1 METNQF
7 KDLLQRYE
15 NDQLT
20 AAEKMMLDNW
30 YASYENDSFNGFL
43 AAEQRD
49 RIKTEMKTVVMAQ
62 LPPKNNKIIW
72 RRTYVYAAIIAFS
85 IPAML
90 IFSNKSGSVYTK
102 TATAEFTV
110 FTTSATESKILTL
123 QDNSIVHLNPS
134 STFKLSTHFGTL
146 AERHVYLEKGNAF
159 FEVAKDRRHPFIV
172 HAQELTTRVLG
183 TKFMV
188 RNAVGHTTEVSVSE
202 GKVQVAVRTKV
213 LAILLPGKR
222 LSYDSKKNDWQKSD
236 FGISENNTWY
246 KSVTDL
252 NQATFAEV
260 AKAVKINYGVELISR
275 HPNTINYRFNLQIR
289 SERSLDQTI
298 KMICSVHKNS
308 YRRNKNGIVIY

>member
-1 METNQF
+1 
-7 KDLLQRYE
+7 
-15 NDQLT
+15 
-20 AAEKMMLDNW
+20 
-30 YASYENDSFNGFL
+30 
-43 AAEQRD
+43 
-49 RIKTEMKTVVMAQ
+49 MKTVVMAQ
-62 LPPKNNKIIW
+62 LPSKNYKIIW
-72 RRTYVYAAIIAFS
+72 QRTYVYAAIIAFS

-102 TATAEFTV
+102 TTTAEFTV

-146 AERHVYLEKGNAF
+146 PERHVYLEKGNAF

-213 LAILLPGKR
+213 LAVLLPGRK
-222 LSYDSKKNDWQKSD
+222 LSYDSKNNSWQKTD
-236 FGISENNTWY
+236 FGISENNAWY

>member
-1 METNQF
+1 METDQF

-20 AAEKMMLDNW
+20 AAEKMMLENW
-30 YASYENDSFNGFL
+30 YASYENDSFNGFSN
-43 AAEQRD
+43 AEQRE

-62 LPPKNNKIIW
+62 LPAKNNKIIW

-90 IFSNKSGSVYTK
+90 IFTNKSGSVSTK
-102 TATAEFTV
+102 TTTAEFTV

-134 STFKLSTHFGTL
+134 STFKLSIHFGKL
-146 AERHVYLEKGNAF
+146 SERHVYLEKGNAF
-159 FEVAKDRRHPFIV
+159 FEVAKDHRHPFIV

-188 RNAVGHTTEVSVSE
+188 RNAIGHTTEVSVSE
-202 GKVQVAVRTKV
+202 GKVQVAVRTRI
-213 LAILLPGKR
+213 LAVLLPGKR
-222 LSYDSKKNDWQKSD
+222 LSYNSKTNNWQKSD
-236 FGISENNTWY
+236 FGISENNAWY

-260 AKAVKINYGVELISR
+260 ARAVKINYGVELISR

-298 KMICSVHKNS
+298 KMICSVHQNN